1 MTVAMPDR
9 TTDPWGIR
17 DQMFVPAFSRTAPS
31 TMNFHI
37 VDQRIADVL
46 GEWAGVDADEPNDI
60 AATEADYPQSPVEA
74 VRFLTQVLQISQ
86 DQVLSAVNVAE
97 RSFFQ
102 WAAGTVTRPRAASL
116 GRLWPMVEA
125 IAPLRAAHPSLAAWL
140 HANPSAR
147 EAFAAGRIND
157 LLRIEFDWATANTR
171 RPATRPVG
179 SFGDPADNAYEADTD
194 DVEPDDLLVAK
205 PSIRRRPRSRVKR
218 KQPE

>member
-37 VDQRIADVL
+37 VDQRIAGVL
-46 GEWAGVDADEPNDI
+46 GEWVGIDADEPDDI
-60 AATEADYPQSPVEA
+60 AAAEAEYPQSPVEA

-86 DQVLSAVNVAE
+86 DRVLNAVNVAE

-102 WAAGTVTRPRAASL
+102 WAAGTVTSPRAASL

-125 IAPLRAAHPSLAAWL
+125 IAPLRAAHPSLAAWF
-140 HANPSAR
+140 HSTPSAQ
-147 EAFAAGRIND
+147 EAFAAGHIND
-157 LLRIEFDWATANTR
+157 LLRIEFDWAAANTR
-171 RPATRPVG
+171 RLVMRPVG
-179 SFGDPADNAYEADTD
+179 SFGDPADNEADTN
-194 DVEPDDLLVAK
+194 DVEPDDVRVPK
-205 PSIRRRPRSRVKR
+205 PSIRRRPRSRVR
-218 KQPE
+218 RERPE

>member
-17 DQMFVPAFSRTAPS
+17 DQMFVPAFSRAAPS

-46 GEWAGVDADEPNDI
+46 GEWVGVDADEPDDI
-60 AATEADYPQSPVEA
+60 AAAEADYPQSPVEA
-74 VRFLTQVLQISQ
+74 VRFLTQALQISQ
-86 DQVLSAVNVAE
+86 DQVLNAVNVAE

-102 WAAGTVTRPRAASL
+102 WAAGTVTSPRPASL

-125 IAPLRAAHPSLAAWL
+125 VAPLRAAHPSLAAWF
-140 HANPSAR
+140 HSTPSAQ

-179 SFGDPADNAYEADTD
+179 SFGDPADNADADE
-194 DVEPDDLLVAK
+194 VEPDDVPVAK
-205 PSIRRRPRSRVKR
+205 PSVRRRPRSRVKR
-218 KQPE
+218 ERPE